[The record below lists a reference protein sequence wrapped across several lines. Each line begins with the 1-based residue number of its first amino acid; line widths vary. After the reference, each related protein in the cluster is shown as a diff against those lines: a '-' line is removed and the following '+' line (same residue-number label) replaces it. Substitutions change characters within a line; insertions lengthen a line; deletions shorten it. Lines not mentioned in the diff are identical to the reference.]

1 MAVPTRSIPSG
12 DGRPAEDAS
21 LRLQILGPPRIW
33 HGGVELDPGPRQQ
46 TRVLALLLARAGKP
60 ISAPE
65 LIDLIW
71 DDDVPASALNVIHKY
86 VGVLRRL
93 LEPGLPVR
101 GVGSFILRRGNG
113 YLFTVAPGT
122 LDLAVFREHVV
133 RAEAARAQRRY
144 EAALDHYVRGLGLW
158 RGPAGDGLAHGRT
171 MTSVFAAL
179 DAELYEA
186 CVAAADL
193 AVSLPRPE
201 RVLPALQLAASMAPL
216 HEPVQA
222 GLVRALAAAGRQA
235 EALSVFGA
243 VRARLVEDLG
253 VDPGPTLL
261 AAHRQVL
268 TRTPPP
274 ATATEPDPR
283 SHPYPDMGM
292 DTDTDSRV
300 GCPSAGTAGA
310 LVGRTKELAA
320 LRRTMEP
327 AFTGGTAVGI
337 VQGEPGVGKTH
348 LLEEAAAEAARRG
361 ALVVRGRCLN
371 GEGTPP
377 MWPWA
382 QAIGALVDALPS
394 VAREKWLQGELGRL
408 VEPPGDEFT
417 ATVLPEGGVRFRLFE
432 RVVAVLGEAAA
443 ERPVVL
449 VIDDLQW
456 ADGASLELFGHVA
469 ARLPGGTVLLGAL
482 RDRAPAPGPRL
493 SRTLAAV
500 SRTSGHRRFRLG
512 PITPDAVAELV
523 RHETGRATVPD
534 AARTLHARTAGNPFL
549 ARELI
554 RLLADGGA
562 LTDATA
568 ARAGVPTT
576 VRDVVLDR
584 MACLDS
590 DTRDLVQAAALIGP
604 DVELGLLARVV
615 GADAESCLEHLEP
628 LTALGILEPGPD
640 DPFSFRFA
648 HDLVRETVRATMP
661 PSRASRLR
669 SAAREATGRDP
680 PDRNR
685 WTGAVG
691 PLAMDRNR
699 WSGPQAVH
707 SPLAGS
713 PFPHSS
719 SSGAP

>member
-1 MAVPTRSIPSG
+1 MAVPTRSIPS
-12 DGRPAEDAS
+12 DYGRPTDEAS
-21 LRLQILGPPRIW
+21 LRLQILGPPRLW
-33 HGGVELDPGPRQQ
+33 HDGVELDPGPRQQ
-46 TRVLALLLARAGKP
+46 TRLLALLLAREGKP
-60 ISAPE
+60 VSVPE
-65 LIDLIW
+65 LIDLMW

-101 GVGSFILRRGNG
+101 GVGSYILRRGNG
-113 YLFTVAPGT
+113 YLFTVASGR
-122 LDLAVFREHVV
+122 LDLVVFREHVA
-133 RAEAARAQRRY
+133 RAEEARAQRRH
-144 EAALDHYVRGLGLW
+144 EAALDHYTQALGLW
-158 RGPAGDGLAHGRT
+158 NGPAGDGLTHGRT
-171 MTSVFAAL
+171 MTPVFAAL

-201 RVLPALQLAASMAPL
+201 RVLPALRLAASMAPL

-222 GLVRALAAAGRQA
+222 GLVRVLAAAGRQA

-261 AAHRQVL
+261 EAHRNVL
-268 TRTPPP
+268 TQPPAP
-274 ATATEPDPR
+274 ATAT
-283 SHPYPDMGM
+283 
-292 DTDTDSRV
+292 DTDSDSDGSRASTV
-300 GCPSAGTAGA
+300 GG
-310 LVGRTKELAA
+310 LVGRTNELAV

-348 LLEEAAAEAARRG
+348 LLEEAAAEAGRRG
-361 ALVVRGRCLN
+361 ALVVRARCLN

-382 QAIGALVDALPS
+382 QAIGTVVGGLPS
-394 VAREKWLQGELGRL
+394 VAREKWLQDDLGRL
-408 VEPPGDEFT
+408 VEARCDDLV
-417 ATVLPEGGVRFRLFE
+417 ASVLPDNGFRFHLFE

-443 ERPVVL
+443 ERPVIL

-456 ADGASLELFGHVA
+456 ADSASLELFGHVA
-469 ARLPGGTVLLGAL
+469 VRLPGGTVLLGAL
-482 RDRAPAPGPRL
+482 RDRAPVPGPRL
-493 SRTLAAV
+493 CRTLAAV
-500 SRTSGHRRFRLG
+500 SRASGHRRFRLG

-523 RHETGRATVPD
+523 RHETGRATGAD

-549 ARELI
+549 VRELT

-562 LTDATA
+562 LTDAAA
-568 ARAGVPTT
+568 ARVGVPTT

-584 MACLDS
+584 MAGLDS
-590 DTRDLVQAAALIGP
+590 DIRDLVQAAALIGP
-604 DVELGLLARVV
+604 DVELGLLARVAGLDV
-615 GADAESCLEHLEP
+615 ESCLERLEP

-648 HDLVRETVRATMP
+648 HDLVRETVRVTMP
-661 PSRASRLR
+661 PSRANRLR
-669 SAAREATGRDP
+669 LCVSNALDDTNPEREFVAGRQPRSALREVTGRAP
-680 PDRNR
+680 PNR
-685 WTGAVG
+685 
-691 PLAMDRNR
+691 
-699 WSGPQAVH
+699 H
-707 SPLAGS
+707 
-713 PFPHSS
+713 
-719 SSGAP
+719 